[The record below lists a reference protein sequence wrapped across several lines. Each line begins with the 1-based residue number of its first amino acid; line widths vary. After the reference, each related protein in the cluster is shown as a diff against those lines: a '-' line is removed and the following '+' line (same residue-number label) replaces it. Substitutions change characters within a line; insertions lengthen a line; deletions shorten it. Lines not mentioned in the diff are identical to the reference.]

1 MLARLTAQDGHR
13 IITYPMWPKIFLV
26 SAICLL
32 VNIPMGWMRERC
44 RKFSWQWILW
54 VHASIPLIILLRVA
68 LRLPSLAIP
77 INIAAAVLG
86 QLIGGAPEKKKRK
99 AASPPAP

>member
-1 MLARLTAQDGHR
+1 
-13 IITYPMWPKIFLV
+13 MWPKILLV

-32 VNIPMGWMRERC
+32 VNIPMGLMRERC

-54 VHASIPLIILLRVA
+54 VHASIPLIIFLRIA

-86 QLIGGAPEKKKRK
+86 QLIGGAPEKRRRK
-99 AASPPAP
+99 ACSPSAP